1 MKQHNKY
8 HGLKDWRQYKY
19 WRNRITASIRKSRK
33 NFFPRSINEHR
44 DNIFLWRHVKSLS
57 GQNDDRKVPDQ
68 IVIDDVSY
76 QTEND
81 ITEQLNCF
89 FSTISDRLRS
99 EGSETHDVANFD
111 LKKH

>member
-8 HGLKDWRQYKY
+8 HGLKDWRQYKH

-89 FSTISDRLRS
+89 FF
-99 EGSETHDVANFD
+99 NN
-111 LKKH
+111 